1 MIRLKLPR
9 QIYGVAIVIFALP
22 KISRVPG
29 FKDVFNEFIVL
40 KNYP

>member
-29 FKDVFNEFIVL
+29 FQRCF
-40 KNYP
+40 